1 MTGVDRAP
9 SGGPCD
15 LFPESPFCKSTELSD
30 SLFLI
35 LDPADRDPDPGGGG
49 DRLHLGLNEKY

>member
-1 MTGVDRAP
+1 MTGVELRL
-9 SGGPCD
+9 GPCD
-15 LFPESPFCKSTELSD
+15 LFPESPFCKSTELSH

-49 DRLHLGLNEKY
+49 DRLPLGLNEKY